1 MIDAEGRSIRTWD
14 VTGLGGERG
23 RVRSKRVSRRVC
35 LGKMEQKFDLCLESA
50 KRIVILQIC
59 KTGALSIPE
68 NRFCSF

>member
-1 MIDAEGRSIRTWD
+1 
-14 VTGLGGERG
+14 
-23 RVRSKRVSRRVC
+23 
-35 LGKMEQKFDLCLESA
+35 MEQKFDLCLESA